1 LTENEREWAL
11 LRADPGALVLKYQ
24 ETIRIIVRRFI
35 GTGMFS
41 AREFEDVV
49 QSVNAGL
56 LSRTSSMQRNY
67 SGRSLLAT
75 YVSAIIRNICLKL
88 RRAAGPPMPTPGD
101 LDPEEPDS
109 DNVFSAIAIGE
120 TSAALAEVLDLFHTE
135 KGRLRLLLKVHF
147 KLPLTSDDILAS
159 FPGCKS
165 RDVRR
170 ILALLGRDLWR
181 RSERELY
188 SDAASFLNEREGRST
203 TPDAY
208 RRWTSEKISEILSL
222 LGSRLPEARLTK
234 EDLRTLME
242 NQSIQT

>member
-1 LTENEREWAL
+1 MPYSSFFSIHCKEPPDAIPLTENEREWAL

-88 RRAAGPPMPTPGD
+88 RRVATRAAPC
-101 LDPEEPDS
+101 
-109 DNVFSAIAIGE
+109 SAPQA
-120 TSAALAEVLDLFHTE
+120 
-135 KGRLRLLLKVHF
+135 
-147 KLPLTSDDILAS
+147 
-159 FPGCKS
+159 
-165 RDVRR
+165 
-170 ILALLGRDLWR
+170 
-181 RSERELY
+181 
-188 SDAASFLNEREGRST
+188 
-203 TPDAY
+203 
-208 RRWTSEKISEILSL
+208 
-222 LGSRLPEARLTK
+222 
-234 EDLRTLME
+234 
-242 NQSIQT
+242 

>member
-1 LTENEREWAL
+1 LTENERDITL

-41 AREFEDVV
+41 SREFEDVV

-56 LSRTSSMQRNY
+56 LSRISSMQRNY
-67 SGRSLLAT
+67 SGRSLLVT
-75 YVSAIIRNICLKL
+75 YISTIIRNICLRL
-88 RRAAGPPMPTPGD
+88 RQAADPPMSTPGD

-109 DNVFSAIAIGE
+109 TRVFSAIAISE
-120 TSAALAEVLDLFHTE
+120 ASAALAEVLDLFHTE
-135 KGRLRLLLKVHF
+135 TARLRILLKVHF

-159 FPGCKS
+159 FPGCRS

-170 ILALLGRDLWR
+170 ILALLGQDLWK

-188 SDAASFLNEREGRST
+188 ADAASFLNEREGRST

-222 LGSRLPEARLTK
+222 LGSRLPEARLNK
-234 EDLRTLME
+234 EDLRTLVE